1 MNLED
6 LAHRALWTFVQ
17 SVTGMLTAG
26 ALFDLD
32 LTVLHAIAAGA
43 IADVMVV
50 AKEYARQ
57 QLAPRD

>member
-32 LTVLHAIAAGA
+32 LTVLHAIVAGG